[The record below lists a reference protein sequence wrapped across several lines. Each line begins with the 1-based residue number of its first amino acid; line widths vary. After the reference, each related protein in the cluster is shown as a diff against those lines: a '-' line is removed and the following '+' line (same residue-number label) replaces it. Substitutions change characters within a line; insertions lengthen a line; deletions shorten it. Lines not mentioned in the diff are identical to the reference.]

1 MIRLVIADDHHLI
14 RQGLRHL
21 LAKEYDIQVVAEVAD
36 GQAAIDTVKR
46 LRPDVVVMDV
56 DMPGINGIEATGQI
70 TASFPEIRV
79 VMLSMHS
86 DPVLVRKAQ
95 DSGAKGYVPK
105 KSTGVELV
113 GAIHTVCSGGT
124 YRSHV
129 KGQDE
134 YTYEQL
140 PIGTPQKLTHR
151 EREVLR
157 LIATGHT
164 NRQIAGKL
172 HISVKTV
179 ENHRI
184 NLMRKSDAHSLPEL
198 IRTAI
203 KLGLIDTDLL
213 GHSS

>member
-1 MIRLVIADDHHLI
+1 MIRVVIADDHHLI

-46 LRPDVVVMDV
+46 LHPDVVVMDI

-70 TASFPEIRV
+70 SALFPEIRV
-79 VMLSMHS
+79 LMLSMHS
-86 DPVLVRKAQ
+86 DPVLVRKSQ
-95 DSGAKGYVPK
+95 DSGAKGYVLK

-113 GAIHTVCSGGT
+113 GAIHAVCSGTT
-124 YRSHV
+124 YRPYIKSEEEYAY
-129 KGQDE
+129 GQPP
-134 YTYEQL
+134 L
-140 PIGTPQKLTHR
+140 GTTPKLTRR
-151 EREVLR
+151 ESEVLR
-157 LIATGHT
+157 LISTGHT
-164 NRQIAGKL
+164 NRQIAGML

-184 NLMRKSDAHSLPEL
+184 NLMAKLDAHTLPEL

-203 KLGLIDTDLL
+203 KLGLIDTN
-213 GHSS
+213 